1 MERIASIVLLGLV
14 LAGTGYLYME
24 NVDRMDAAT
33 IAAAELEAE
42 AAEQAVTDSIYDS
55 KTHFKIPHDKD
66 ETTTDIT
73 VTMDGSGSF
82 DANGDSLSYTWSLLS
97 GDAVLSSDSTDGT
110 TFTAALGEYT
120 LKLTV
125 TDNYGAS
132 TSDEKTVTVE
142 AEPNDAPEVQIVA
155 SDD

>member
-1 MERIASIVLLGLV
+1 MERIASMVLLGLV

-24 NVDRMDAAT
+24 NVDRINAAT
-33 IAAAELEAE
+33 IAAAKLEAVD
-42 AAEQAVTDSIYDS
+42 AEQAVTDSIYDS

-110 TFTAALGEYT
+110 TFTAAEGEYT

-132 TSDEKTVTVE
+132 SSDERTVTVE

>member
-14 LAGTGYLYME
+14 LAGTGYLYIE

-33 IAAAELEAE
+33 IAAAELEAV

-97 GDAVLSSDSTDGT
+97 GDAALSSDSTDGT
-110 TFTAALGEYT
+110 TFTAAAGEYT

-132 TSDEKTVTVE
+132 SSDEQTVTVE

>member
-1 MERIASIVLLGLV
+1 MERIASIVLLGIV

-110 TFTAALGEYT
+110 TFTAASGEYT

>member
-1 MERIASIVLLGLV
+1 MERNASIVLLALV
-14 LAGTGYLYME
+14 FAGIGYLYME
-24 NVDRMDAAT
+24 NVDRINAAT

-110 TFTAALGEYT
+110 TFTAAEGEYT

>member
-110 TFTAALGEYT
+110 TFTAAEGEYT

-132 TSDEKTVTVE
+132 SSDERTVTVE

>member
-110 TFTAALGEYT
+110 TFTAASGEYT

>member
-110 TFTAALGEYT
+110 TFTAAEGEYT